1 MRPFDNDIIITVG
14 KQWNHAQEQFDIGR
28 SFSGGSDAHNAV
40 AARRLSAM
48 SEQSASSAEAV
59 VAEPRSRQRVAAKP
73 STKTSLNIGHQ
84 LN

>member
-28 SFSGGSDAHNAV
+28 SFGGGSDAHNAV

-59 VAEPRSRQRVAAKP
+59 VAEPRSRQSVAAKS
-73 STKTSLNIGHQ
+73 STKQASTSNI
-84 LN
+84 N

>member
-14 KQWNHAQEQFDIGR
+14 SHWNHAQEHFIRGR
-28 SFSGGSDAHNAV
+28 AFGGGSDAHNTV

-59 VAEPRSRQRVAAKP
+59 VAEPRSRQRVAAKS
-73 STKTSLNIGHQ
+73 STKTASTSNI
-84 LN
+84 N